1 MLSDNKEYSKELF
14 FNFIESETADQA
26 RLFEGISKKLETFL
40 PKENNDKDTTDGILD
55 FLAKISN
62 SVQEEFDKLVSGN
75 SNKKRFVRALSRIFV
90 LLLNTKFETAEKVKR
105 ILKIAIETTIKIWQK
120 PREQ

>member
-75 SNKKRFVRALSRIFV
+75 SNKKRFVRALSRIFM

>member
-1 MLSDNKEYSKELF
+1 MTIKNTVKNYFL
-14 FNFIESETADQA
+14 
-26 RLFEGISKKLETFL
+26 ISLNQKQLTRRKKLETFL
-40 PKENNDKDTTDGILD
+40 PKENNGKDTTDGILD
-55 FLAKISN
+55 FLAKISD

-75 SNKKRFVRALSRIFV
+75 SDKKRFVRALSRIFA